1 MIKRHFAVT
10 KKTDGSPNISP
21 LKEWFRLNEKDIQG
35 ASDLENPTS
44 HEMRRFLKKNGWE
57 IEELPDRVLSIRPDE
72 KGDTSYA
79 DTLFGEAAEIEADIQ
94 EDELIEA
101 HEVTFGLER
110 DMQAALRAN
119 IEQLESGL
127 QITDGGKEQVTE
139 AGRIDITASDDKG
152 QIVVI
157 ELKAGDAPQTVIT
170 QILAYMTAVAEKDN
184 KPVRGILVA
193 GDFDKRIVLAARA
206 IPNIS
211 LKKYS
216 FQFTFES
223 IK

>member
-1 MIKRHFAVT
+1 MIKHHFAIT
-10 KKTDGSPNISP
+10 KNPDGTPNISP
-21 LKEWFRLNEKDIQG
+21 LREWFRVNAKDIQG
-35 ASDLENPTS
+35 ASDFENSTS
-44 HEMRRFLKKNGWE
+44 HEIRRFLKKKGWE
-57 IEELPDRVLSIRPDE
+57 MEESTTRVLMIRPDE
-72 KGDTSYA
+72 KGDISYA
-79 DTLFGEAAEIEADIQ
+79 DTLFDDEDDTQ
-94 EDELIEA
+94 EDELAEA
-101 HEVTFGLER
+101 QEVTFGLER

-119 IEQLESGL
+119 IAQLESGL
-127 QITDGGKEQVTE
+127 QIIDGGKEQVTE
-139 AGRIDITASDDKG
+139 AGRIDITACDDKG

-170 QILAYMTAVAEKDN
+170 QILAYMTAVTEKDN

-223 IK
+223 VK